1 MAHTPTERMANFV
14 AAWISEGFVPGRN
27 PETFA
32 SSFALASPRNSLLSP
47 SGAVMSRFL
56 SWFMA

>member
-14 AAWISEGFVPGRN
+14 AAWLSEGFVPGRN

-32 SSFALASPRNSLLSP
+32 SSFALASPRRVRSLAL
-47 SGAVMSRFL
+47 RER
-56 SWFMA
+56 